1 MTETDGLPAS
11 TTPSSGPPVE
21 LPQGR
26 AYLSLGEVLDA
37 LKEQFPDVTIA
48 KIRFFEAQGL
58 LIPERTPS
66 GYRKFFPADIE
77 RLRLILADQEERY
90 VPLNAARAAV
100 SDVARPP
107 RIPLATGRV
116 ETGFDRASSTA
127 DNGLSETD
135 RQRRND
141 AVFDA
146 MFDRLDR
153 VDGGEP
159 DDEANYDGV
168 DLGSDRHPAL
178 RGRREPGPRLT
189 GRRLPA
195 ETRTGLSGPS
205 GPSGPSRPSGGRSP
219 NVAPLRRARP
229 AAAPPATS
237 LSEEP
242 IAAAP
247 SAPSIELEPASFTR
261 NEMMAASGASESL
274 FDDAVKQ
281 GFVCG
286 RIVLGITEFDD
297 DDRRLLE
304 ALVTLGASGL
314 DPLHV
319 RVFMHAAQREADLYV
334 QATLPLLR
342 RRPQL
347 GVSVDEPFRR
357 FSDLEAAGATLRGVV
372 VRRALRAA
380 LDGAPGPTPNGG

>member
-1 MTETDGLPAS
+1 MTETDGLPAG
-11 TTPSSGPPVE
+11 TTPASGPPVE

-37 LKEQFPDVTIA
+37 LKDQFPDVTIA

-100 SDVARPP
+100 SQAAETTRTSTVA
-107 RIPLATGRV
+107 GRV
-116 ETGFDRASSTA
+116 DTGIDRLSSA
-127 DNGLSETD
+127 GHHGPPDVD

-146 MFDRLDR
+146 MFD
-153 VDGGEP
+153 GGDL
-159 DDEANYDGV
+159 DDEENYDGV

-178 RGRREPGPRLT
+178 RGRREPGPRLS
-189 GRRLPA
+189 GRRLTS
-195 ETRTGLSGPS
+195 ETRPS
-205 GPSGPSRPSGGRSP
+205 ASATTPVHAP
-219 NVAPLRRARP
+219 NVAPLRRGRP
-229 AAAPPATS
+229 APMSTVPPAS
-237 LSEEP
+237 VAEVPGE
-242 IAAAP
+242 IA
-247 SAPSIELEPASFTR
+247 SSIELEPASFSRT
-261 NEMMAASGASESL
+261 EVMAASGASESL

-281 GFVCG
+281 GFVRG
-286 RIVLGITEFDD
+286 RVVLGITEFDD

-304 ALVTLGASGL
+304 ALVTLGGSGL
-314 DPLHV
+314 DPRHV

-357 FSDLEAAGATLRGVV
+357 FGDLEAAGATLRGVV
-372 VRRALRAA
+372 VRRALREA
-380 LDGAPGPTPNGG
+380 LDGAPGPSPSGG

>member
-1 MTETDGLPAS
+1 MTETDGPPAG
-11 TTPSSGPPVE
+11 TTPASGPPVE

-58 LIPERTPS
+58 LVPERTPS

-77 RLRLILADQEERY
+77 HLRLILADQEERY

-100 SDVARPP
+100 SQAAETTRTSTVAGRGDTGMDRPVSGGHGVAPDV
-107 RIPLATGRV
+107 
-116 ETGFDRASSTA
+116 
-127 DNGLSETD
+127 D

-146 MFDRLDR
+146 MFD
-153 VDGGEP
+153 GGEV
-159 DDEANYDGV
+159 DDEENYNGV

-178 RGRREPGPRLT
+178 RGRREPGPRLS
-189 GRRLPA
+189 GRRLTN
-195 ETRTGLSGPS
+195 ETRPS
-205 GPSGPSRPSGGRSP
+205 ASPTMPVHAP
-219 NVAPLRRARP
+219 NVAPLRRGRP
-229 AAAPPATS
+229 ASMSTVPPAPPAS
-237 LSEEP
+237 VAE
-242 IAAAP
+242 AP
-247 SAPSIELEPASFTR
+247 GETPFSIEPEPASFSRT
-261 NEMMAASGASESL
+261 EVMAASGASESL
-274 FDDAVKQ
+274 FDDAVRQ
-281 GFVCG
+281 GFVRG
-286 RIVLGITEFDD
+286 RVVLGITEFDD

-304 ALVTLGASGL
+304 ALVTLGGSGL
-314 DPLHV
+314 DPRHV

-357 FSDLEAAGATLRGVV
+357 FGDLEAAGATLRGVV

-380 LDGAPGPTPNGG
+380 LDGAPGPTPSGG